1 MSRRPD
7 IRLPGNFVILTSV
20 SQIHSHYDSFILEIF
35 CIDFVCS
42 ASIKVWATFL
52 AGSPRWSPTLITSS
66 FKWRVVKTDFRTI
79 FRERLMILRFV
90 FVYFW
95 LVFLQWVTLLHCNI
109 GFRNWSEMNIFSH
122 FFNIYRSSLGSMLVN
137 DQVKI
142 IQIHETL
149 WLISTIADFL
159 YL

>member
-1 MSRRPD
+1 
-7 IRLPGNFVILTSV
+7 
-20 SQIHSHYDSFILEIF
+20 
-35 CIDFVCS
+35 
-42 ASIKVWATFL
+42 
-52 AGSPRWSPTLITSS
+52 
-66 FKWRVVKTDFRTI
+66 
-79 FRERLMILRFV
+79 
-90 FVYFW
+90 
-95 LVFLQWVTLLHCNI
+95 
-109 GFRNWSEMNIFSH
+109 MNIFSH